1 MLESWFLLDRLK
13 NETHFKTAEAR
24 VRCSLSDQV
33 SIGVCFSFR
42 RCWTPD
48 ILSSS
53 ELNGSPQSS
62 LLFGEKH
69 RTLQPVSSSALLSC
83 VCRLFCSPSRLC
95 LVTADWETMKQPRVL
110 WSWETWSDS
119 SRWQWPS
126 WERTLWCI
134 LMGFQRGRARLALHI
149 LFFISCSCRSL
160 EKLFIPKTAIFV
172 KIQDISNPFTEL
184 CFASFSSFVCFA
196 LACQYRIGL
205 SFWNYIFMIFVSS
218 GRTEDQ

>member
-1 MLESWFLLDRLK
+1 MKPTLKPQRQEWDALWATKCQLESASASDAAGPRTSCLLLNLTGRLNHPFFLVKNIEPCSRL
-13 NETHFKTAEAR
+13 TEAR
-24 VRCSLSDQV
+24 FSLVCAAFFVLPVVFALHQW
-33 SIGVCFSFR
+33 IGKQ
-42 RCWTPD
+42 W
-48 ILSSS
+48 SSRGYC
-53 ELNGSPQSS
+53 EAGKLDP
-62 LLFGEKH
+62 
-69 RTLQPVSSSALLSC
+69 A
-83 VCRLFCSPSRLC
+83 
-95 LVTADWETMKQPRVL
+95 
-110 WSWETWSDS
+110 

-126 WERTLWCI
+126 WERVLWCI